1 MKKSKGLAMVA
12 AVMLAVGNTAAAIP
26 FQTTSA
32 AYGTGNNIV
41 ENLNRGISAIN
52 TGSGMLV
59 SWRFLANDADDAV
72 FKLYRDNTLIYTSN
86 SENATCFLDKSGNS
100 RSSYRVDTLSGNTVI
115 SSDSCSLI
123 SDKNYIDIPMNVP
136 AGGADYTYSPND
148 CSVGDVDG
156 DGTYEIFVKWDPSN
170 SKDNSH
176 WGVSGNVYI
185 DCYRLDGTQL
195 WRVDLG
201 KNIRA
206 GAHYTQFLVADFDCD
221 GKAEMTCKTGDGTV
235 DGVGNVI
242 GDPSKDYRNEGGH
255 ILVGPEFYTLFDGA
269 TGAALDTV
277 NYEYPRG
284 EVSKK
289 TWGDDYGNRCERY
302 LGAVMY
308 CDGVHPSAV
317 SVRGYYTRMT
327 AVAYDVVDKK
337 LVKRWGFDT
346 GYDPSAPGYGDG
358 NHNCMP
364 ADVDGDGKQE
374 LMLGAVALDDDG
386 SVLWCNEKGHG
397 DAMHLSDFLP
407 DRPGL
412 ELWVCHEHTPFGVS
426 LIDASSGRDIFYK
439 DGDKDTGRCCAANIY
454 AGNPGAEFWGAR
466 PAGVV
471 MDGNGNSTG
480 IAVPSMNYLIYWD
493 GDLEREIQSG
503 TGITKVNQNKKI
515 DTIFNADGCASNNST
530 KATPNL
536 TADIFG
542 DWREELVLRTEDN
555 KHLRIYCTTSPT
567 DYRITTLMHDVQY
580 RTQVAGEQTGYN
592 QPAHTSFYLGSDQPL
607 PDRPAVTVGKGLEP
621 LSGRLITNLTVKDSA
636 NRYDWHIADG
646 IQNGNKIFGDRDFT
660 FTTLP
665 SQLEGAEMILTAC
678 DSKNSTGDL
687 AEFTAAQDMTVLI
700 AIDNR
705 VEKVPDWMS
714 GFAKTTMTAQTS
726 NDVTFDI
733 YSKKVKANDV
743 VSLGSNGQSAYCV
756 NYVVFASD
764 ADISEIK
771 GDVNAD
777 GVFDISDVVLM
788 QKWILAMPDVKLAD
802 WKAGD
807 LCEDNRIDVFDLCL
821 MKRLLVETTPVQ
833 TGN

>member
-1 MKKSKGLAMVA
+1 
-12 AVMLAVGNTAAAIP
+12 
-26 FQTTSA
+26 
-32 AYGTGNNIV
+32 
-41 ENLNRGISAIN
+41 
-52 TGSGMLV
+52 
-59 SWRFLANDADDAV
+59 
-72 FKLYRDNTLIYTSN
+72 
-86 SENATCFLDKSGNS
+86 
-100 RSSYRVDTLSGNTVI
+100 
-115 SSDSCSLI
+115 
-123 SDKNYIDIPMNVP
+123 
-136 AGGADYTYSPND
+136 
-148 CSVGDVDG
+148 
-156 DGTYEIFVKWDPSN
+156 
-170 SKDNSH
+170 
-176 WGVSGNVYI
+176 
-185 DCYRLDGTQL
+185 
-195 WRVDLG
+195 
-201 KNIRA
+201 
-206 GAHYTQFLVADFDCD
+206 
-221 GKAEMTCKTGDGTV
+221 
-235 DGVGNVI
+235 
-242 GDPSKDYRNEGGH
+242 
-255 ILVGPEFYTLFDGA
+255 
-269 TGAALDTV
+269 
-277 NYEYPRG
+277 
-284 EVSKK
+284 
-289 TWGDDYGNRCERY
+289 
-302 LGAVMY
+302 MY

-346 GYDPSAPGYGDG
+346 GYNPSAPGYGDG

-364 ADVDGDGKQE
+364 ADVDNDGKQE
-374 LMLGAVALDDDG
+374 LVLGAVCLDDDG

-426 LIDASSGRDIFYK
+426 LIDPSNGKDIFHK

-480 IAVPSMNYLIYWD
+480 IAVPSMNFLIYWD

-515 DTIFNADGCASNNST
+515 DTVFNAEGCASNNST

-580 RTQVAGEQTGYN
+580 RTQVAGEQTAYN

-607 PDRPAVTVGKGLEP
+607 PDRPAVTIGKGLEP
-621 LSGRLITNLTVKDSA
+621 QGGRLITNLKVKDSA
-636 NRYDWHIADG
+636 NRSDWHISDG
-646 IQNGNKIFGDRDFT
+646 IQNGDKIFGDRDFT
-660 FTTLP
+660 FTSVP
-665 SQLEGAEMILTAC
+665 AQLEGAEMIQTAC
-678 DSKNSTGDL
+678 DSKNSTSDL

-700 AIDNR
+700 ALDRR
-705 VEKVPDWMS
+705 VENAPDWMS
-714 GFAKTTMTAQTS
+714 EFSKTTLTAQTS
-726 NDVTFDI
+726 NDVTFDF
-733 YSKKVKANDV
+733 YSRKVRANDI

-764 ADISEIK
+764 CIISEIR

-788 QKWILAMPDVKLAD
+788 QKWFFATPDVELAD

-807 LCEDNRIDVFDLCL
+807 LYEDNRLDLIDFCL
-821 MKRLLVETTPVQ
+821 MKSLLVETTSE
-833 TGN
+833 